1 MKKFFRRE
9 EGFTL
14 IELLVVVAVL
24 GILATLAIPRL
35 TGVTEKAR
43 LVVAKQAIGSMKTGV
58 EMYFVEHNS
67 YKGLDTGTSKVSAT
81 SVISQYIDYNSLPSD
96 WAYFIEATD
105 TTFTIKAVGKESS
118 VNANL
123 GVRINQNNK
132 IEITRD
138 GGKTWTSE

>member
-14 IELLVVVAVL
+14 IELLVIVAVL

-67 YKGLDTGTSKVSAT
+67 YKGLKTDPGKVTDASAISK
-81 SVISQYIDYNSLPSD
+81 YIDFNSLPRD
-96 WAYFIEATD
+96 WEYYIDATD
-105 TTFTIKAVGKESS
+105 TTFTIKAVGKDGS

-123 GVRINQNNK
+123 GVKINQSNK
-132 IEITRD
+132 IEISRD
-138 GGKTWTSE
+138 GGKNWKSE